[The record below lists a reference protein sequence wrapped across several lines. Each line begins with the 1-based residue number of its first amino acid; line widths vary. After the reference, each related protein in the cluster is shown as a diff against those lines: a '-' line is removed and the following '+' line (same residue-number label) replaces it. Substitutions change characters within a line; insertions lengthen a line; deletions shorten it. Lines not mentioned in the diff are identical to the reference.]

1 MSRDA
6 VFRHMSSDGKEYPQA
21 EKPYEDKRCPLKVG
35 AAAAVGSG
43 QAYDIGVKGGAGGA
57 GYHVYIGSGV
67 LRLGGFKEDKG
78 RP

>member
-43 QAYDIGVKGGAGGA
+43 QAYDIGVKGGA
-57 GYHVYIGSGV
+57 
-67 LRLGGFKEDKG
+67 
-78 RP
+78 